1 MKPKSIIGLLLVC
14 FMSMLIQPAAQA
26 AECKSAT
33 QKNCTVTQ
41 RDSRGVK
48 TGTETRESTGN
59 TTLRDSRGVKTG
71 TIEPKR
77 GTCEIIRNSRGIKI
91 GTRGNC

>member
-1 MKPKSIIGLLLVC
+1 MKSKSIIGALSISL
-14 FMSMLIQPAAQA
+14 MSFAIQPMASA
-26 AECKSAT
+26 AECKTAT

-48 TGTETRESTGN
+48 TGTETRESTGK

-77 GTCEIIRNSRGIKI
+77 GNCEIIRNSRGIKT

>member
-1 MKPKSIIGLLLVC
+1 MKSKSIISVLLISFLS
-14 FMSMLIQPAAQA
+14 FAIQPVAQA
-26 AECKSAT
+26 AECTSAT
-33 QKNCTVTQ
+33 QKNCTVTK

-48 TGTETRESTGN
+48 TGTETRESTGK
-59 TTLRDSRGVKTG
+59 TTVRDSRGIKTG

-77 GTCEIIRNSRGIKI
+77 GNCEIIRDSRGIKI

>member
-1 MKPKSIIGLLLVC
+1 
-14 FMSMLIQPAAQA
+14 MSFAIQPMASA
-26 AECKSAT
+26 AECKTAT

-48 TGTETRESTGN
+48 TGTETRESTGK
-59 TTLRDSRGVKTG
+59 TTLRDSRGIKTG

-77 GTCEIIRNSRGIKI
+77 GNCEIIRNSRGIKT

>member
-1 MKPKSIIGLLLVC
+1 MKSKSILSALLVAV
-14 FMSMLIQPAAQA
+14 MSFTIQPAAQA
-26 AECKSAT
+26 VECKSAT

-48 TGTETRESTGN
+48 TGTETRESTGK

-77 GTCEIIRNSRGIKI
+77 GTCEIIRNSRGIKV